1 MIVYNEGD
9 LHKYPLFKSILKKL
23 GSDEISDQEVWSEAK
38 GHNYPPNMAN
48 ILYRL
53 SAERIQEEIND
64 KIGDDDIDI
73 EFSSYINARDTH
85 ISINGDEINDLD
97 DFVQAFT
104 INGGTF

>member
-9 LHKYPLFKSILKKL
+9 LHKYPLFKSILEKL
-23 GSDEISDQEVWSEAK
+23 GSEEVSDQDVWSEAK

-48 ILYRL
+48 ILYTL
-53 SAERIQEEIND
+53 SAERIQEAINN
-64 KIGDDDIDI
+64 KIGDEDIDI
-73 EFSSYINARDTH
+73 ELKSYINSRDTH
-85 ISINGDEINDLD
+85 LYINGDEINDLA